1 MKDQNSIQD
10 PVVKSESY
18 REILTKYNTN
28 NQLLLRTGFNQLK
41 NDLGFTQIRF
51 YCFKKRVG
59 RVLHIMTSNNSTGA
73 DVVKFFTNSN
83 SIPRACG
90 SFTRLADDNS
100 RLAGN
105 CGDWGY
111 PAKTNKWGHTSYFT
125 QDRLFKRP
133 ILIASSR
140 YYSYAA
146 GKPYSCDDNTKD
158 VAMSLGD
165 LWQIFVR

>member
-1 MKDQNSIQD
+1 MKDQNSIDD

-18 REILTKYNTN
+18 REILPKYNTN

-59 RVLHIMTSNNSTGA
+59 RVLHIMTSTNSKGA

-111 PAKTNKWGHTSYFT
+111 QPKNRWGHESFLKE
-125 QDRLFKRP
+125 DRIFKRP
-133 ILIASSR
+133 ILIAFAR

-146 GKPYSCDDNTKD
+146 ATPYSCDDNTKD

-165 LWQIFVR
+165 LWLIFVR